1 MKIHPILLIFTVPVS
16 LLSACQSE
24 EPATPVEK
32 GTPLT
37 FTARME
43 APAGDTTRTS
53 VQADGQSVWW
63 STNEEIHIFYGTK
76 AKGKFTSDN
85 TEPAATATFSGE
97 LSVTTPVYDGRTD
110 VFGAIYP
117 YNESDTFD
125 GLNFTL
131 TLPATQQAV
140 KGTFGDRLFPSVAIS
155 KGMNLTFYNVCG
167 GARFSV
173 EREGIRS
180 LTFQGNNQ
188 EVLAGKVG
196 VRVSLENQIP
206 TIASISGEEKS
217 ITVLPPE
224 GESAFVPGEVYY
236 IVMIPRT
243 LQNGFT
249 VTMDAGS
256 EQATITRDG
265 VIAVKRSM
273 FGTMMAVDGLALWLP
288 TEQGFRTN
296 TETRDYL
303 ALCYSSVP
311 VKALQYFFWSRGPVN
326 WCDDA
331 WDGDDVDVSWA
342 GSGRLYNGD
351 ASATDHPVWTRISG
365 YVENSYWTKYLSAI
379 RSCTLFLQ
387 SIDDAVVDNEDDRAR
402 WKAEAHLLRAY
413 YYAEL
418 LQWFGCGLPL
428 YDDVY
433 SNIYTGR
440 ASYYETV
447 QYILRDCDAAIACEQ
462 LPWRITSSA
471 DVTIPSGRYGSNS
484 SRRMTK
490 ALAWAIKSRMSLF
503 AVSPLYNDGANHWAA
518 AAEIT
523 RQAVSELE
531 AHGYGLYNQLH
542 FPETWGSAHAHLPNQ
557 YSQIYNEYFCNSMEW
572 TDSPAD
578 VETIYQLTNGSTDL
592 ANVDLIGA
600 ICGYKTGT
608 CPSQE
613 LVDAY
618 ETIDGEPVLNL
629 AKPYNDVQHLSPN
642 YNTANTL
649 YDPQDPYANRDPRF
663 YASIYYTGAK
673 RYCTW
678 ATAAGYNSWE
688 NRGQI
693 PGFSGTRTIATW
705 AHWER
710 GGIVHNEREP
720 IMGRD
725 FFGRTPT
732 RTGYF
737 QRKFAH
743 PNSGIGNRID
753 GADHKDY
760 RFAEMLL
767 NAAEA
772 AFESGDEASARQY
785 MNRVRARVG
794 MPAVGAGVTGEALR
808 LRIRNERRVEFAL
821 EGNRYF
827 DVRRW
832 HNPTDDLADTDRW
845 VTAADITC
853 HVDADNNVT
862 GYTYGRS
869 VIRERKCYTNKYLK
883 VAIPESEVNK
893 AIWAGGGN
901 WQNPGW

>member
-1 MKIHPILLIFTVPVS
+1 MKKHPIILIFAVS
-16 LLSACQSE
+16 ALLLSACQAE
-24 EPATPVEK
+24 ESVTPVEK

-37 FTARME
+37 FTAQME
-43 APAGDTTRTS
+43 TPDDTTRTS

-63 STNEEIHIFYGTK
+63 NPNEEIHIFYGTQ
-76 AKGKFTSDN
+76 AEGKFTSNN

-97 LSVTTPVYDGRTD
+97 LSVTTPVYDGGTGI
-110 VFGAIYP
+110 FGAIYP

-125 GLNFTL
+125 GSLFTL
-131 TLPATQQAV
+131 TIPATQQAV
-140 KGTFGDRLFPSVAIS
+140 KGSFGDRLFPSVAIS
-155 KGMNLTFYNVCG
+155 KGLKLTFYNVCG

-180 LTFQGNNQ
+180 LSFQGNDQ
-188 EVLAGKVG
+188 EAVAGKVG
-196 VRVSLENQIP
+196 VRVSLENRIP
-206 TIASISGEEKS
+206 TIASISDEEKS

-224 GESAFVPGEVYY
+224 GESAFTPGDVYY

-243 LQNGFT
+243 LQKGFT
-249 VTMDAGS
+249 VTMNAGS

-265 VIAVKRSM
+265 TITVKRSM
-273 FGTMMAVDGLALWLP
+273 FGTMSAVDGLALWLP
-288 TEQGFRTN
+288 TEQCFRTN
-296 TETRDYL
+296 TETREYL

-311 VKALQYFFWSRGPVN
+311 RKSLAYFFWARGPVN
-326 WCDDA
+326 WCDDS
-331 WDGDDVDVSWA
+331 WDCDDLDVNWA

-351 ASATDHPVWTRISG
+351 ASATDHPVWGVTGTI
-365 YVENSYWTKYLSAI
+365 ENAYWTKYLSAI

-462 LPWRITSSA
+462 LPWRITSSSE
-471 DVTIPSGRYGSNS
+471 VTIPSGRYGSNQS
-484 SRRMTK
+484 HRMTK

-503 AVSPLYNDGANHWAA
+503 AASPLYNEGANHWAE

-531 AHGYGLYNQLH
+531 AHGYQLYNKINMPAT
-542 FPETWGSAHAHLPNQ
+542 FDSENTHLASQ
-557 YSQIYNEYFCNSMEW
+557 YSKIYNEYFCTNQAWSE
-572 TDSPAD
+572 SPAD
-578 VETIYQLTNGSTDL
+578 RETIYQLSNNSSDL

-618 ETIDGEPVLNL
+618 ETIDGEPVLDL
-629 AKPYNDVQHLSPN
+629 AKPYNDEKHTSPN
-642 YNTANTL
+642 YNTNNHT
-649 YDPQDPYANRDPRF
+649 YDPNNPYANRDPRF

-688 NRGQI
+688 NLGQDAN
-693 PGFSGTRTIATW
+693 FRGTRTIATW
-705 AHWER
+705 SHWER
-710 GGIVHNEREP
+710 DGIVHNERES

-725 FFGRTPT
+725 SSGRAVT
-732 RTGYF
+732 RTGYY

-743 PNSGIGNRID
+743 PNSGIGNRLG

-772 AFESGDEASARQY
+772 AFESGDEATARQY

-794 MPAVGAGVTGEALR
+794 MPDVPASVSGNELR
-808 LRIRNERRVEFAL
+808 LRIHNERRVEFAL
-821 EGNRYF
+821 EGHRYF

-832 HNPTDDLADTDRW
+832 HNPTDDLSDTDHW

-853 HVDADNNVT
+853 HIDANNKVT
-862 GYTYGRS
+862 GYTYERS
-869 VIRERKCYTNKYLK
+869 TIRERKCYTNKYLK

-893 AIWAGGGN
+893 AIKAGGGN